1 MYGKFEGFVQKI
13 EVHEVGVGNVIDPVT
28 TLKETCSRF
37 GMVATH
43 FFVIFHRELWG
54 KIPILTSIFLKGV
67 ETTN

>member
-37 GMVATH
+37 WMVATH
-43 FFVIFHRELWG
+43 FLLFFTTNFGGRLC
-54 KIPILTSIFLKGV
+54 LIFLKGV